1 MRTISGVS
9 GIRLFFVSLTLTCA
23 ALAIAVRLLHIQVYQ
38 NEEYRQRARAEHL
51 SEETVPAP
59 RGVIRDRNGYPLAI
73 STPGYDIVLDINR
86 AKDQGLGGTDLN
98 ALSTALNMPPEILEQ
113 RIRAAKSSNILL
125 TAAAEYEVGQR
136 LAQARIPGIKLVPT
150 VRRDY
155 PEGNMAATLVGFIG
169 RDHLGLTGIEADFQG
184 EIGGI
189 PGKLYFERD
198 SLGDPIPMGY
208 RKELLPKDGGDLT
221 LTIDRFLQRVTEQEL
236 DAAIEKYK
244 ADGGTV
250 IVMDP
255 YTGEVL
261 GIASKPSFSL
271 ENLDILDPGN
281 AELYRNRAVTDLYEP
296 GSTFKVITVA
306 AAMNEGLVNRN
317 TTYYDGGPV
326 AKYGTTINTWNGV
339 HYGVQN
345 MTDLLVTSN
354 NVGASWVSD
363 LLGPDRFYKYVRDFG
378 FGQPTNVGL
387 SGEAIGQVRSD
398 KDPGWS
404 PIDLTTNSYG
414 QGISVTPL
422 QLAAAFSAV
431 ANGGTL
437 MRPIIVKKIQ
447 ADGITR
453 EVRPVEVRRVL
464 DEKIMPDLWAMMHE
478 AAERGSPPSKV
489 AGFKVAG
496 KTGTA
501 DIPSTGGYTGGTIGS
516 FVGFVPYPEPKA
528 VILVKIDNPKAAPWG
543 SVVASPVFSAVAKR
557 LLVHW
562 RVQPSATMPVAKD
575 LNDRN

>member
-1 MRTISGVS
+1 MKTISGIS
-9 GIRLFFVSLTLTCA
+9 GIRLFLVSLLLTCA
-23 ALAIAVRLLHIQVYQ
+23 ALAIAVRLLHIQIYQ
-38 NEEYRQRARAEHL
+38 NEEYRQRAKAEHL
-51 SEETVPAP
+51 SEEVIPAP

-73 STPGYDIVLDINR
+73 TTPGYDVMLDINK
-86 AKDQGLGGTDLN
+86 AKSHPLSDVDIT
-98 ALSTALNMPPEILEQ
+98 ALSTALNIDH
-113 RIRAAKSSNILL
+113 NILGARAMASKNSNVL
-125 TAAAEYEVGQR
+125 LAAAAEYEIGKKI
-136 LAQARIPGIKLVPT
+136 AQAKIPAIKLLPT
-150 VRRDY
+150 VRREY
-155 PEGNMAATLVGFIG
+155 PEGNIAATLVGFIG

-208 RKELLPKDGGDLT
+208 HREVLPRDGGDLT
-221 LTIDRFLQRVTEQEL
+221 LTIDRFIQRVAEQEL

-255 YTGEVL
+255 YTGELL

-271 ENLDILDPGN
+271 EKLDILDPGN
-281 AELYRNRAVTDLYEP
+281 AELYRNRAITDLYEP
-296 GSTFKVITVA
+296 GSTFKVITMA
-306 AAMNEGLVNRN
+306 AALNEGLVNRN

-326 AKYGTTINTWNGV
+326 VKYGTTINTWNGG
-339 HYGVQN
+339 HYGMQN

-363 LLGPDRFYKYVRDFG
+363 LLGPDRFYDYVKRFG
-378 FGQPTNVGL
+378 FGQPTNIGL
-387 SGEAIGQVRSD
+387 SGEAIGQLRTN
-398 KDPGWS
+398 KDSGWS

-422 QLAAAFSAV
+422 QLTTAFAAV

-437 MRPIIVKKIQ
+437 MRPVVVKKIE
-447 ADGITR
+447 ADGVTR
-453 EVRPVEVRRVL
+453 GVRPVEVRRVL
-464 DEKIMPDLWAMMHE
+464 DEKIMPELWAMMHE

-501 DIPSTGGYTGGTIGS
+501 DIPSIGGYTGGTIGS
-516 FVGFVPYPEPKA
+516 FVGFIPYPEPKA
-528 VILVKIDNPKAAPWG
+528 VILVKIDNPKSAPWG

-557 LLVHW
+557 ILVHW
-562 RVQPSATMPVAKD
+562 RVQPSTVSPIAKEITG
-575 LNDRN
+575 RN